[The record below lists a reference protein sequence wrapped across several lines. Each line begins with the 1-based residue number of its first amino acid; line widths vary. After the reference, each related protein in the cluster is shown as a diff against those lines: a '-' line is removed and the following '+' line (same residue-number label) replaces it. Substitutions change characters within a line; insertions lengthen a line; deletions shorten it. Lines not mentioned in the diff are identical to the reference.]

1 MTETNSNLEPNTQEE
16 TNQNNDSTQEKS
28 LEEQLSEMTNIAKRA
43 MADLQNFKTQMAK
56 EKQEYAKFAR
66 VQVLDSFLPILD
78 NLNLALKQTPEE
90 LKDHN
95 FIKGINQIQKQL
107 VKITENFGL
116 TPISHEILNP
126 HIHEIISSIPGEQD
140 KIIEV
145 IEQGYML
152 EDRVLKPSKVVVG
165 NGN

>member
-1 MTETNSNLEPNTQEE
+1 MTEINSNQDQNKQED
-16 TNQNNDSTQEKS
+16 NQTEEKTT
-28 LEEQLSEMTNIAKRA
+28 EQQLAEMTNIAKRA

-56 EKQEYAKFAR
+56 EKQEYAKFAK

-90 LKDHN
+90 LKENN
-95 FIKGINQIQKQL
+95 FIKGIEQIQKQL
-107 VKITENFGL
+107 IKITENYGL
-116 TPISHEILNP
+116 IPISHDNLNP
-126 HIHEIISSIPGEQD
+126 HHHEIISSIPGEED

-145 IEQGYML
+145 IEQGYIL
-152 EDRVLKPSKVVVG
+152 DEKVLKPSKVVVG

>member
-16 TNQNNDSTQEKS
+16 TNQKDDSTQEKS
-28 LEEQLSEMTNIAKRA
+28 LEEQLNEMTNIAKRA

-90 LKDHN
+90 LKEHN

-116 TPISHEILNP
+116 TPISHETLNP
-126 HIHEIISSIPGEQD
+126 HHHEIISSIPGEQD

>member
-1 MTETNSNLEPNTQEE
+1 MTENNSNQETNTQN
-16 TNQNNDSTQEKS
+16 TNPNDDSTQEKS
-28 LEEQLSEMTNIAKRA
+28 LEEQLNEMTNIAKRA

-56 EKQEYAKFAR
+56 EKQEYAKFAK

-78 NLNLALKQTPEE
+78 NLNLALKQTPSD
-90 LKDHN
+90 LKENN
-95 FIKGINQIQKQL
+95 FIKGIEQIQKQL
-107 VKITENFGL
+107 VKITENYGL
-116 TPISHEILNP
+116 IPISHESLNP
-126 HIHEIISSIPGEQD
+126 HHHEIISSIPGEQD

-152 EDRVLKPSKVVVG
+152 DERVLKPSKVVVG